1 VRIVVETARASQPTG
16 TKPPYYYGLG
26 RRKTAVARV
35 RLYPGSGQILINGR
49 PASQYFGNRLLHR
62 VMITE
67 PLRLTGLQ
75 DHFDIRARVVGG
87 GISGQAGA
95 VRHGVAR
102 ALLRFNPELRPV
114 LKRAGLLTRDPR
126 VKERMKP
133 GLKRARK
140 APQYTKR

>member
-1 VRIVVETARASQPTG
+1 MVETARAQQATG
-16 TKPPYYYGLG
+16 TKPLYYYGLG

-35 RLYPGSGQILINGR
+35 RLYPGTGQIIINGR
-49 PASQYFGNRLLHR
+49 PAAQYFGNRLLYH
-62 VMITE
+62 VMIIE

-75 DHFDIRARVVGG
+75 NHFDIRARVVGG
-87 GISGQAGA
+87 GLSGQAGA

-102 ALLRFNPELRPV
+102 ALLRYNADLRPV

-126 VKERMKP
+126 VKERKKP

>member
-1 VRIVVETARASQPTG
+1 VVETARASQPTG
-16 TKPPYYYGLG
+16 TKPQYYYGLG

-49 PASQYFGNRLLHR
+49 PASQYFGNRLLYR

-102 ALLRFNPELRPV
+102 ALLRFNPELRPA

>member
-1 VRIVVETARASQPTG
+1 MSDVVEAARTQRAEQ
-16 TKPPYYYGLG
+16 TKPMYYYGLG

-35 RLYPGSGQILINGR
+35 RLYPGSGQVIINGR
-49 PASQYFGNRLLHR
+49 PAEQYFGNRLLYH

-87 GISGQAGA
+87 GLSGQAGA

-102 ALLRFNPELRPV
+102 ALLRYNPELRPV

-126 VKERMKP
+126 MKERKKP

>member
-1 VRIVVETARASQPTG
+1 MVETARAQQATA
-16 TKPPYYYGLG
+16 TKPLYYYGLG

-35 RLYPGSGQILINGR
+35 RLYPGTGQIIINGR
-49 PASQYFGNRLLHR
+49 PAAQYFGNRLLYH
-62 VMITE
+62 VMIIE

-87 GISGQAGA
+87 GLSGQAGA

-102 ALLRFNPELRPV
+102 ALLRYNADLRPV

-126 VKERMKP
+126 VKERKKP